1 MYSQLGAHWKWS
13 LASARLIQ
21 NRFNHHRFFMLY
33 TTVIRD
39 KTSQLCHFPTI
50 VLCLSINSDKRS
62 FEKCVTQLWHADHG
76 IDSQS
81 FSSGSNWCNGASI
94 MIEKRLRWFDPSIKS
109 RLFYPHLVLLELVG
123 HVTQN
128 TKRRGLRD
136 FVTFSGCEA
145 DEYRGVFGWQFDPLS
160 TWGCFKVFDKK
171 ARHEI
176 KGAGVAHII
185 RSDIYSVWSIP
196 IYSLTMWPKSVTFE
210 IFIFGAWSCSLFG

>member
-1 MYSQLGAHWKWS
+1 
-13 LASARLIQ
+13 
-21 NRFNHHRFFMLY
+21 MLY

-81 FSSGSNWCNGASI
+81 SSSGSNWCNGASI
-94 MIEKRLRWFDPSIKS
+94 MIEKRLRWFDQSIKS

-176 KGAGVAHII
+176 KGAGVAHINKV
-185 RSDIYSVWSIP
+185 RFEL
-196 IYSLTMWPKSVTFE
+196 SLANFPYTVYVTKSENFE
-210 IFIFGAWSCSLFG
+210 KINFGAWSCSLFGCSHDSHRV